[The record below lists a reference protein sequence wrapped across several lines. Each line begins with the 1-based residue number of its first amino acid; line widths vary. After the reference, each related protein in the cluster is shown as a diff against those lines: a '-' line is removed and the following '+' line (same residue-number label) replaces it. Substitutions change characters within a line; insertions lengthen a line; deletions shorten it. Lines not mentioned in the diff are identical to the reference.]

1 MVVNRVGTTA
11 SKGSLTINYLAII
24 CIIYEWLEGKG
35 HASCRHV
42 KMALY
47 CYSNI
52 GEFFKIEV
60 KISQLASLQGDCVL
74 LKEAA
79 TTAQ

>member
-1 MVVNRVGTTA
+1 MNILADILYIAVV
-11 SKGSLTINYLAII
+11 
-24 CIIYEWLEGKG
+24 IYPGPGRFSGK
-35 HASCRHV
+35 CRHV

-52 GEFFKIEV
+52 GELFKIEV
-60 KISQLASLQGDCVL
+60 KISQLVSLQGDCVH

-79 TTAQ
+79 TTAQERSNLP